1 LILDDPADLLPVPV
15 FAQEVQLTVQDVF
28 GWLKKSK

>member
-1 LILDDPADLLPVPV
+1 LILDDPADLLPVLV